1 MNKLYNL
8 AKYCFDIFIVIILL
22 SFTDT
27 GKKVINNIIYNLYKT
42 TNYIFSE
49 QYVVKYDSV
58 LVVKYILYIFLIS
71 YCLLFCLCN
80 FIKNVYKYIDNKVFR
95 KKTKEQGDS
104 KLMNYIANKRVQYV
118 FIDGEWGIGK
128 THYVL
133 NQLEEMNKEYYYVS
147 LFGLKSR
154 KLVIEELINEVKSK
168 SNFRIVFDIPI
179 LRTVFNVM
187 YSIDGLDILKTG
199 TKKIIVF
206 DDLERVSGVINNDN
220 NDKEYEAKFEDYND
234 IIGFIEYISHNYKEY
249 TCIVIMNQ
257 NKMKNV
263 FELLIQPKLKPHIL
277 SIPFTEEKIEKIS
290 KEYLKD
296 VDKEIIKLYTE
307 IYTARRE
314 IKENE
319 KLTYRP
325 FVRELEVLSTIKE
338 RETIINIALSEFI
351 ALFNLPS
358 LSEGELISIYWK
370 QIKKKATPQ
379 QLSVIYDL
387 ENCIGM
393 KKYINDGQYKSK
405 VNIT

>member
-1 MNKLYNL
+1 
-8 AKYCFDIFIVIILL
+8 
-22 SFTDT
+22 
-27 GKKVINNIIYNLYKT
+27 
-42 TNYIFSE
+42 
-49 QYVVKYDSV
+49 
-58 LVVKYILYIFLIS
+58 
-71 YCLLFCLCN
+71 
-80 FIKNVYKYIDNKVFR
+80 
-95 KKTKEQGDS
+95 
-104 KLMNYIANKRVQYV
+104 
-118 FIDGEWGIGK
+118 
-128 THYVL
+128 
-133 NQLEEMNKEYYYVS
+133 
-147 LFGLKSR
+147 
-154 KLVIEELINEVKSK
+154 
-168 SNFRIVFDIPI
+168 
-179 LRTVFNVM
+179 
-187 YSIDGLDILKTG
+187 
-199 TKKIIVF
+199 
-206 DDLERVSGVINNDN
+206 
-220 NDKEYEAKFEDYND
+220 
-234 IIGFIEYISHNYKEY
+234 
-249 TCIVIMNQ
+249 MNQ

>member
-168 SNFRIVFDIPI
+168 SNFR
-179 LRTVFNVM
+179 
-187 YSIDGLDILKTG
+187 
-199 TKKIIVF
+199 IVF